1 MSTFLIPI
9 NLDLKRRGFREGY
22 KPLHLSNEPKISG
35 QCHSLCT
42 APWSMT
48 TFTRKQYPNSIIRA
62 GYSNVLIWLE
72 RVTCPNTAIWL
83 VRDTYPLMRLYDW
96 CEIHT
101 LMLRSD
107 WCEQRTTLYATD
119 FFFNKKDN
127 STSNY
132 DPWISALMASSFRVR
147 NVGFSALLT
156 CILPRFMRNAIL
168 LDRWKISDYL

>member
-83 VRDTYPLMRLYDW
+83 VRDTYPLNAAYLNAAFWLVR
-96 CEIHT
+96 
-101 LMLRSD
+101 
-107 WCEQRTTLYATD
+107 ATYHSIRYR